1 MPRIRLDPAGVNS
14 IRSLVDR
21 QAFEMQDIGQRINQ
35 ISASLDFEVA
45 SAENI
50 RSSLNSLNRNCQASK
65 SKLDGM
71 AAALDRVNTEF
82 LRTDRQITNQ
92 AKELNYQL
100 DHVGRIGVNGSTAFT
115 PLTLTTV
122 DGVTTL
128 FGITNEGYSTIESAM
143 QSIRRFLDS
152 QAARE
157 GLVLE
162 EGEALYQYLLEND
175 PALLFGQY
183 SFSVQFMN
191 DLDGLDAYL
200 FCLKNWKHAFASLFF
215 GGGSVDGVAEAFL
228 NNPDE
233 CKAILR
239 SVIDDM
245 CETDYLDVL
254 SSDQE
259 KYLSILKDLAE
270 VGGFDDTATM
280 IDQLKSW
287 IGDVETADKILKD
300 YSSNVAMLESLKELA
315 PNSSTLSS
323 VIDDL
328 ISDYRDQA
336 GAKLFDDLKGKA
348 EKGVMDLASYAL
360 GLNLG
365 GADAIIQGVLS
376 DVSELDAINTV
387 LFSSDMKATAIM
399 GFREAAEKIQTGN
412 FTADDL
418 STYKNYFNLSRSLT
432 LQEYEAMLS
441 YYDEGTKQASY
452 LRNQIE
458 KLESM
463 TYDNFNYAT
472 SYSDFSLTSSG
483 AGSSGGGGGGG
494 GGFR

>member
-50 RSSLNSLNRNCQASK
+50 RSSLNTLNRNCQASK

-71 AAALDRVNTEF
+71 TAALDRVNTEF

-100 DHVGRIGVNGSTAFT
+100 DYAGRIGVNGSTAFP

-128 FGITNEGYSTIESAM
+128 FGITSEGYSTIESAM
-143 QSIRRFLDS
+143 QSIRRFLDN
-152 QAARE
+152 QAARGTAETGE
-157 GLVLE
+157 G
-162 EGEALYQYLLEND
+162 GSLYDYLLEHD
-175 PALLFGQY
+175 PSTLFGRY
-183 SFSVQFMN
+183 DFSIHFMN

-200 FCLKNWKHAFASLFF
+200 FCLKNWKHAVASIFF
-215 GGGSVDGVAEAFL
+215 GGGSVDGIAEAFL

-239 SVIDDM
+239 SVIDDL
-245 CETDYLDVL
+245 CNTNYLDVL
-254 SSDQE
+254 SSDQAE
-259 KYLSILKDLAE
+259 YLDIMKDLAE
-270 VGGFDDTATM
+270 SIGFNAPADM
-280 IDQLKSW
+280 IDELNGL
-287 IGDVETADKILKD
+287 IGDIETADKILKD
-300 YSSNVAMLESLKELA
+300 YSSNIVMLESLKDLA
-315 PNSSTLSS
+315 PGNSTLSS

-328 ISDYRDQA
+328 ISDYRNQA
-336 GAKLFDDLKGKA
+336 GAMLFEDLKGKVEEGLTDA
-348 EKGVMDLASYAL
+348 ASYAL
-360 GLNLG
+360 GLNIG

-376 DVSELDAINTV
+376 DVPELDAINTV
-387 LFSSDMKATAIM
+387 LYSSDMKSTAIRS
-399 GFREAAEKIQTGN
+399 FQTAASKIQSGD
-412 FTADDL
+412 FTAEDL
-418 STYKNYFNLSRSLT
+418 TAYRNSFNLARSLT

-452 LRNQIE
+452 LKNQIE

-472 SYSDFSLTSSG
+472 SYSDYNTFSSG
-483 AGSSGGGGGGG
+483 SGYGGGGGGG